1 MSPQTSWGQQTEKIL
16 EYIWEPLD
24 LIGQKLLG
32 SLWKTFYCSVQDAI
46 ALSLL
51 LQIPS
56 LIGRIIIGKAFSSYD
71 VCLAENALGSSR
83 YACFII
89 VTSDFLLWV
98 ILAGRILG
106 RFILEFRSLWSNNNR
121 GNNNESPES

>member
-1 MSPQTSWGQQTEKIL
+1 MTQPPQTPWGRRIEKII
-16 EYIWEPLD
+16 ENIWEPLD

-32 SLWKTFYCSVQDAI
+32 SLWRTFYESVQDAI

-56 LIGRIIIGKAFSSYD
+56 LIGKVIIGKEFSSYD

-98 ILAGRILG
+98 VLAGRILG
-106 RFILEFRSLWSNNNR
+106 RFIVDFKSLWSNNR
-121 GNNNESPES
+121 GNNNDPP